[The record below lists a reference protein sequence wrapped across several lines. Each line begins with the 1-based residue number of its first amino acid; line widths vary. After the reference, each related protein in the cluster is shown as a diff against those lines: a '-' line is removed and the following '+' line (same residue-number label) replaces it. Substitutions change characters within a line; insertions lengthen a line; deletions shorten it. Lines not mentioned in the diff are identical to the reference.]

1 MVCGISALDLVRH
14 LSSAAFL
21 FVAASLLVRT
31 VREPRRPNIAATAFF
46 AGLALIIVQS
56 LATATLGVALP
67 RELTVLSAIIFIAL
81 PWFELQLV
89 AAHATVDRRIQV
101 AGLVGFAASAVAI
114 ALLLLV
120 SPVPTAVGIAAGVL
134 IIGYFFGAGSYSAYA
149 LLREARSRSG
159 PSHQRVRAGA
169 VGAFLLGAALLAAL
183 LRPINADLADI
194 TTRLIALA
202 SALAFV
208 AAFAPP
214 SLLRRAWSE
223 PVTRSLVRRGE
234 AIVAERDLA
243 TMLNELEAMAADTLG
258 ATAASVAIVGGDPR
272 WPADPS
278 PLQRAART
286 AITHGPS
293 VSADGRTF
301 ATAIEIGGEPL
312 GAIAVELGRRPLFV
326 DATVDV
332 LGLVAQQSS
341 VILTA
346 TLAIAEL
353 RVRNREL
360 EAASEAATA
369 ATRAKSEF
377 LANMSHELRTPL
389 NSILGFSDLL
399 GSQLASSLSERQ
411 THFLKNI
418 HDAGEHLLRL
428 INDVLDLSK
437 VEARRIELH
446 RETIDVD
453 ALLAPVRQTALGEA
467 GRRTLH
473 FDADVAPGLAVNVDP
488 LRIRQILLNLIS
500 NAAKFTPS
508 GGTISL
514 RASVKDETLEL
525 EVADTGIGIPA
536 DKVSRVFGT
545 FERFHEG
552 HYEAQGTGLGLALTK
567 QLVELHGGT
576 IDFVTAEGR
585 GTRFTIHL
593 PQVVVPL
600 TDDRVLIVE
609 DEPRD
614 AQLIAALARHH
625 GLATEVTATA
635 ASAIASIRRRVPIG
649 IVLDLRL
656 PDARGESVL
665 DELHRVSM
673 SGPVPTV
680 IVTVEDD
687 EGATRLNG
695 ADDHITKPIDHARLE
710 GWLRQVA
717 ARMAASRTGAYTNA
731 VAAR

>member
-1 MVCGISALDLVRH
+1 MALRPESASAGGAHRDHARAERVGRWAHVRDRDRDRWRTARRDRRRAGTP
-14 LSSAAFL
+14 AAL
-21 FVAASLLVRT
+21 RRRDGRRAR
-31 VREPRRPNIAATAFF
+31 PRRA
-46 AGLALIIVQS
+46 
-56 LATATLGVALP
+56 
-67 RELTVLSAIIFIAL
+67 
-81 PWFELQLV
+81 
-89 AAHATVDRRIQV
+89 
-101 AGLVGFAASAVAI
+101 
-114 ALLLLV
+114 
-120 SPVPTAVGIAAGVL
+120 
-134 IIGYFFGAGSYSAYA
+134 
-149 LLREARSRSG
+149 
-159 PSHQRVRAGA
+159 
-169 VGAFLLGAALLAAL
+169 
-183 LRPINADLADI
+183 
-194 TTRLIALA
+194 
-202 SALAFV
+202 
-208 AAFAPP
+208 
-214 SLLRRAWSE
+214 
-223 PVTRSLVRRGE
+223 
-234 AIVAERDLA
+234 
-243 TMLNELEAMAADTLG
+243 
-258 ATAASVAIVGGDPR
+258 
-272 WPADPS
+272 
-278 PLQRAART
+278 
-286 AITHGPS
+286 
-293 VSADGRTF
+293 
-301 ATAIEIGGEPL
+301 
-312 GAIAVELGRRPLFV
+312 AVECHPHG
-326 DATVDV
+326 DA
-332 LGLVAQQSS
+332 
-341 VILTA
+341 
-346 TLAIAEL
+346 
-353 RVRNREL
+353 
-360 EAASEAATA
+360 
-369 ATRAKSEF
+369 
-377 LANMSHELRTPL
+377 P
-389 NSILGFSDLL
+389 
-399 GSQLASSLSERQ
+399 SSLSERQ

-500 NAAKFTPS
+500 NAAKFTPP

-514 RASVKDETLEL
+514 RASVNDETLEL

-695 ADDHITKPIDHARLE
+695 A
-710 GWLRQVA
+710 
-717 ARMAASRTGAYTNA
+717 
-731 VAAR
+731 